1 MMAAQQTKTRGVMI
15 ENEPMSRHTSWR
27 VGGPADF
34 FYKPADLEDLV
45 FFLGQLPEK
54 ESVFFLGLGSNL
66 LVRDAG
72 IRGIT
77 VCTSGVLNNLEVLAD
92 QRIRAEAGVSCAKA
106 SRFCVQHGIANAEF
120 LAGIPGTIG
129 GALAMNA
136 GAFGNET
143 WSLVDE
149 VETVDSHGE
158 CFVRTPEEFSI
169 AYRKVK
175 GPEGEWFVAAR
186 LKQPSLNDNSEKG
199 KKQIKKL
206 LSRRNSTQPTQQPSA
221 GSVFKN
227 PEGAFSAELIENANL
242 KGKCIGGACVSD
254 KHANFIINMGNAT
267 ALDIESLI
275 KYVKDTVNQVHGV
288 SLIEEVQIVGEPK
301 SEGLNK

>member
-1 MMAAQQTKTRGVMI
+1 MMAVKQTETRGVMI

-27 VGGPADF
+27 VGGPADY
-34 FYKPADLEDLV
+34 FYKPADLDDLV
-45 FFLGQLPEK
+45 FFLGQLPEN

-66 LVRDAG
+66 LVRDGG

-77 VCTSGVLNNLEVLAD
+77 VCTSGVLNELEVLPD

-106 SRFCVQHGIANAEF
+106 ARYCVQHGIANAEF

-136 GAFGNET
+136 GAFGYET

-149 VETVDSHGE
+149 VETVNSRGDV
-158 CFVRTPEEFSI
+158 FVRTPDEFNI
-169 AYRKVK
+169 AYRKVE
-175 GPEGEWFVAAR
+175 GMTGEWFVAVR
-186 LKQPSLNDNSEKG
+186 LKQASLINNDEKG

-227 PEGAFSAELIENANL
+227 PMDGFSAELIDNANL

-254 KHANFIINMGNAT
+254 KHANFIINMGHAT

-275 KYVKDTVNQVHGV
+275 KYVKDMVTQVHGV
-288 SLIEEVQIVGEPK
+288 DLIEEVHIVGETK
-301 SEGLNK
+301 DQGQKK